1 MAPAPARVDKW
12 GADGFVT
19 KLPPAG
25 VLTGVQNSSLQK
37 RPTDPRTINFR
48 KSCPPGPHWRTA
60 ADPRLICSA
69 RLLLW
74 DVALCLV
81 VVYTNIPSPT
91 LSRATGAVGGTW
103 ERSCPPP
110 PAPLERRL
118 TALSRFAPISK
129 KEFWRG
135 PEQILILDTWGR
147 CVKKKRFNKL
157 EKKKSRSS

>member
-1 MAPAPARVDKW
+1 MFVVYFTSAPCCVRYPP
-12 GADGFVT
+12 
-19 KLPPAG
+19 LPPTGAREQASFAIG
-25 VLTGVQNSSLQK
+25 RANSLPNVISFPKIDHREVLRSPSS
-37 RPTDPRTINFR
+37 
-48 KSCPPGPHWRTA
+48 
-60 ADPRLICSA
+60 
-69 RLLLW
+69 
-74 DVALCLV
+74 
-81 VVYTNIPSPT
+81 IPSPT